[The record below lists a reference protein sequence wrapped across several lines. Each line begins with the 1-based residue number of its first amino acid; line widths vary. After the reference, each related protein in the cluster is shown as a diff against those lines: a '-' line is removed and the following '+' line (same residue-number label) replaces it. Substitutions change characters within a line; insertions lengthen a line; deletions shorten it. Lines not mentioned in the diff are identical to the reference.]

1 MAKYFSHW
9 LPRGQ
14 QRMMATAGYF
24 SYKVGLSTLSL
35 DFGQTLFFYLCQISA
50 GLTVISLNSNFCNN
64 LNLWLL
70 PSPRDPTNQLLWLYH
85 QLVQAEVSH
94 SKVHIIS
101 HIPPGSSSCLSKYKL
116 SLIRFH
122 NLSPAHNSSPE
133 RRVIQFLSWTT
144 S

>member
-1 MAKYFSHW
+1 MI
-9 LPRGQ
+9 
-14 QRMMATAGYF
+14 ATAGYF
-24 SYKVGLSTLSL
+24 SYKVGLITLSL
-35 DFGQTLFFYLCQISA
+35 NFGQTLFLNLCQVSA

-116 SLIRFH
+116 SLTRFH
-122 NLSPAHNSSPE
+122 NLSPC
-133 RRVIQFLSWTT
+133 T
-144 S
+144 SHYY